1 MDKHSKIYV
10 AGHTGMVGS
19 AISRRLRETGC
30 TNIIGRTIEELDLTN
45 QQVVADFFRTEQPE
59 YVVLAAAKVGGI
71 MANNIYRA
79 QFIYENLMIEANIIH
94 QSYLNKVK
102 KLLFLGSSCIYPKNA
117 PQPLKE
123 EYLLTSELEPTNE
136 PYAIAKIA
144 GIKLCESYYRQYG
157 CNFISVMPTNLY
169 GPNDNYNL
177 ETSHVLPAIIRK
189 THLAHCLETSDWEGI
204 RKDLYKRPIE
214 GIAGTSPEE
223 DILNILKKYGIQIS
237 EKDNSSDKLVPG
249 VICHSSSVIPVTL
262 SLWGTGRVF
271 REFMHVDDMASACVK
286 VLEELNVEDLVNL
299 NTPLLPDPS
308 PCVTFLNIGT
318 GEDQTIAEIASLVKS
333 VVGFSGEIRW
343 DNTKP
348 DGTLKKLM
356 DVSKLRAMGV
366 TGFLSIEN
374 GIKSVYSHY
383 IHDNK

>member
-1 MDKHSKIYV
+1 MDKSAKIYV

-19 AISRRLRETGC
+19 AITRTLRREGY
-30 TNIIGRTIEELDLTN
+30 TNIIGKTLLELDLTS
-45 QQVVADFFRTEQPE
+45 QQEVADFFETEKPE

-71 MANNIYRA
+71 MANNTYRA

-94 QSYLNKVK
+94 QSYLHGVK

-123 EYLLTSELEPTNE
+123 ESLLTGELEQTNE

-144 GIKLCESYYRQYG
+144 GIKLCESYFRQYG

-189 THLAHCLETSDWEGI
+189 MHLARCLETSAWDEI
-204 RKDLYKRPIE
+204 RKDLNNRPIN
-214 GIAGTSPEE
+214 GITGSSTDEE
-223 DILNILKKYGIQIS
+223 ILQLLNKYGISLEPADQT
-237 EKDNSSDKLVPG
+237 ENSSTSHVPRP
-249 VICHSSSVIPVTL
+249 SSFVTL
-262 SLWGTGRVF
+262 TLWGTGQVY
-271 REFMHVDDMASACVK
+271 REFMHVDDMASACIK
-286 VLEELNVEDLVNL
+286 VMEELDVAELAARIAPNI
-299 NTPLLPDPS
+299 
-308 PCVTFLNIGT
+308 TFLNIGT
-318 GEDQTIAEIASLVKS
+318 GEDQTIEAIAGKVKT
-333 VVGFSGEIRW
+333 VVGFTGEIHW

-356 DVSKLRAMGV
+356 DVSQLRALGV
-366 TGFLSIEN
+366 TEFLSIEE
-374 GIKSVYSHY
+374 GIRSVYQQYNQTVS
-383 IHDNK
+383 NT

>member
-1 MDKHSKIYV
+1 MDKSAKIYV

-19 AISRRLRETGC
+19 AITRTLRREGY
-30 TNIIGRTIEELDLTN
+30 TNIIGKTLLELDLTS
-45 QQVVADFFRTEQPE
+45 QQAVADFFETEKPE

-71 MANNIYRA
+71 MANNTYRA

-94 QSYLNKVK
+94 QSYLHGVK

-123 EYLLTSELEPTNE
+123 ESLLTGELEQTNE

-144 GIKLCESYYRQYG
+144 GIKLCESYFRQYG

-189 THLAHCLETSDWEGI
+189 THLARCLELSAWDEI
-204 RKDLYKRPIE
+204 RKDLNNRPIN
-214 GIAGTSPEE
+214 GITGSSTDEE
-223 DILNILKKYGIQIS
+223 ILQLLNKYGISLEPEDQT
-237 EKDNSSDKLVPG
+237 ENSSTSHLPPPTSHVPRP
-249 VICHSSSVIPVTL
+249 SSFVTL
-262 SLWGTGRVF
+262 TLWGTGQVY
-271 REFMHVDDMASACVK
+271 REFMHVDDMASACIK
-286 VLEELNVEDLVNL
+286 VMEELDVAELAARIAPNI
-299 NTPLLPDPS
+299 
-308 PCVTFLNIGT
+308 TFLNIGT
-318 GEDQTIAEIASLVKS
+318 GEDQTIEAIAGKVKT
-333 VVGFSGEIRW
+333 VVGFTGEIRW

-356 DVSKLRAMGV
+356 DVSQLRALGV
-366 TGFLSIEN
+366 TEFLSIEE
-374 GIKSVYSHY
+374 GIRSVYQQYNQTVS
-383 IHDNK
+383 NT